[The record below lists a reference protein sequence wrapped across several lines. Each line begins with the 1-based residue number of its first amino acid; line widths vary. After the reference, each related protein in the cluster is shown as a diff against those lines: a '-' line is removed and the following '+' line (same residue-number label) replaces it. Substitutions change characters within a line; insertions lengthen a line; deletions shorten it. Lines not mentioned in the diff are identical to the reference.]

1 MVSFNSRR
9 DPDYLESTCFRRI
22 HGANAAGPVRD
33 RDYGHPVCFSPEGD
47 VAGGLAVTAIGID
60 TCRHLRGRREYL
72 LLAALPLVLGVHLL
86 IESLVWWQLRGDVPH
101 EVGRA
106 ATWLYLLIALVV
118 VPVLVPVAVMLLEPT
133 RRRQLSIA
141 PFVLLGTAVA
151 LVLLV
156 TMLHGPVTVRL
167 GSYHLGYSIGLHDGV
182 LVVGLYV
189 LATCG
194 SLLMSG
200 YRDIVIFGIANVV
213 AVIVLARLTAD
224 GFTSLW
230 CFYAALACGAICLH
244 MRHGKPHRAL
254 PYAFER

>member
-1 MVSFNSRR
+1 M
-9 DPDYLESTCFRRI
+9 
-22 HGANAAGPVRD
+22 RD
-33 RDYGHPVCFSPEGD
+33 RSYGHPVCFSPEGD
-47 VAGGLAVTAIGID
+47 VAGGLVVTAIGID
-60 TCRHLRGRREYL
+60 TCRHLRGRKEYL
-72 LLAALPLVLGVHLL
+72 LLAALPLLLGAHLL

-118 VPVLVPVAVMLLEPT
+118 VPVLVPVAVMALEPT
-133 RRRQLSIA
+133 RHRRLAIA
-141 PFVLLGTAVA
+141 PFALLGSAVA
-151 LVLLV
+151 VVLLV

-167 GSYHLGYSIGLHDGV
+167 GSYHLGYSIGLHHGV

-194 SLLMSG
+194 SLLFPG
-200 YRDIVIFGIANVV
+200 YRDIVIFGVANVL

-244 MRHGKPHRAL
+244 MRYGRPHRVR
-254 PYAFER
+254 PYVFGL